1 MAENEDVKVYKCTNF
16 GACTK
21 ADSGEEI
28 KIPTI
33 ETIGGTPPC
42 PHCHQNTLEEQ
53 IKKGFPAKIV
63 GIIAAG
69 VLAVAGAG
77 YGIWSLVGGSSD
89 PLDKIAKIELSKEKI
104 TLLVGGK
111 PKTVKATAVDK
122 DGKEIKNA
130 KLTYQWTIDN
140 NDIATVTQE
149 GEIAAVKEGD
159 AIVTVTVD
167 GQKQGISATCEVKVK
182 KGPEGI
188 MIKNI
193 SITDAKDFTLKKGGT
208 KKLEYKA
215 EPTDH
220 NETVAWESSDPS
232 VATVDANNGLVTAVK
247 RGSAKITAK
256 AMKVSSEPVTVTVV
270 EDNGP
275 EPPGPLN
282 LGYGI
287 YEGPIKNGKANGI
300 GGTIRFTRSY
310 SIDLKK
316 ASGETVEV
324 NSGDKLVNVKM
335 ENNRIIQ
342 GQLKRTDGS
351 QRWIIIG

>member
-53 IKKGFPAKIV
+53 IKKEFPAKTV

-89 PLDKIAKIELSKEKI
+89 PLDKIGKIELSKEKI

-122 DGKEIKNA
+122 DSKEIKDA

-159 AIVTVTVD
+159 AIVTVTID

-182 KGPEGI
+182 EAPKGK
-188 MIKNI
+188 MIEKI
-193 SITDAKDFTLKKGGT
+193 SITNTKDFTLKEGGT

-215 EPTDH
+215 EPADH

-232 VATVDANNGLVTAVK
+232 VATVDDEGLVTAVREGK
-247 RGSAKITAK
+247 TEILAK
-256 AMKVSSEPVTVTVV
+256 ASKVTSTSVTVTVNTKNTKDV
-270 EDNGP
+270 GGEPWANYATFDGTTMTFTKRHIIPGTNQTANPGDKVTGKWVNG
-275 EPPGPLN
+275 
-282 LGYGI
+282 
-287 YEGPIKNGKANGI
+287 
-300 GGTIRFTRSY
+300 
-310 SIDLKK
+310 
-316 ASGETVEV
+316 EV
-324 NSGDKLVNVKM
+324 NLV
-335 ENNRIIQ
+335 RWYH
-342 GQLKRTDGS
+342 DGTS
-351 QRWIIIG
+351 ETLTHK